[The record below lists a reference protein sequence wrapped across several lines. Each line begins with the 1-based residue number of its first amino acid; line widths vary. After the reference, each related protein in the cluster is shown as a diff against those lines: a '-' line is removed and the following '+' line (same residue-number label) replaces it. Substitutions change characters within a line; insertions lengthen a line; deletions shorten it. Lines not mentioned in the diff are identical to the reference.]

1 MMQRCG
7 ITEVFESLEE
17 NEDIRLVLVKRG
29 AESEQLAK
37 IMTIVSDR
45 GIRIIRGS
53 DNDIWRMSR
62 DNSEGTPDMLALVGR
77 DTYLD
82 LEERIEAGG

>member
-29 AESEQLAK
+29 AESEQLAE
-37 IMTIVSDR
+37 ILTIVSDR
-45 GIRIIRGS
+45 GIRIIMGS
-53 DNDIWRMSR
+53 DNDILS
-62 DNSEGTPDMLALVGR
+62 L
-77 DTYLD
+77 
-82 LEERIEAGG
+82 IHI